1 MRTGPITAFFAGLLG
16 LMLWQVPAA
25 AQKTDWDRPAAIEDA
40 ASRLVTLHRREGSQ
54 GVLKFLDAC
63 YRTHMLATDYS
74 KGLEGC
80 LAQDYMHSKVLA
92 MVYARVPEHDR
103 EKSGAPTAE
112 QIAGSMSQ
120 RYSAAFAHYKLT
132 LKDAERLRA
141 LIEAH
146 GFPLFA
152 EGVFPK
158 QGRGGGSGKDG
169 GRPGSAP
176 ERAPD
181 DGPSQP
187 NGN

>member
-1 MRTGPITAFFAGLLG
+1 VLFGLL
-16 LMLWQVPAA
+16 LFAVPAA
-25 AQKTDWDRPAAIEDA
+25 AQKTDWNRPAAIKDA
-40 ASRLVTLHRREGSQ
+40 ASRLVKLHRREGSQ

-103 EKSGAPTAE
+103 DKSGAPTAE
-112 QIAGSMSQ
+112 QIATSMSQ

-132 LKDAERLRA
+132 LKDAERLRS
-141 LIEAH
+141 LIETH

-158 QGRGGGSGKDG
+158 QGRGGGSDKDG
-169 GRPGSAP
+169 GRPAITP
-176 ERAPD
+176 ERAPGGD
-181 DGPSQP
+181 PSQS
-187 NGN
+187 NEN